1 MFFGGQA
8 EAGTLGVEEEDISGE
23 VRKRARSDG
32 GGCIASEP
40 TGASVTGE

>member
-1 MFFGGQA
+1 MSFGGQA

-23 VRKRARSDG
+23 VRKRARNAADG
-32 GGCIASEP
+32 SIAGEP